1 MAVEAKGFEAVTI
14 QSVVRKTVLCSQH
27 LVIFD
32 FDLRFLIGGVRQS
45 KIGNQK
51 SKMSDCRREEMSEKQ
66 PGRYLES

>member
-32 FDLRFLIGGVRQS
+32 FDLRFLIGAGYA
-45 KIGNQK
+45 NQK
-51 SKMSDCRREEMSEKQ
+51 LAIKNRKCRTVEGKRCQRNS
-66 PGRYLES
+66 RDAT